1 MKKSL
6 QSLVLLLA
14 MMMPAAAAASTAVG
28 DVNNDGYVTMDDLA
42 AVINYLVTNDATG
55 INLTNADTNQ
65 SGTVNM
71 DDLTTMINYMVT
83 SAWPWD
89 DPGTI
94 TITVNGVSF
103 NMVAVQGGTFLMG
116 GAIVLGDESQDNEL
130 PAHQVTL
137 SSYSIG
143 KTEVT
148 QELWIAV
155 MGSNPSWFTSYLN
168 RPVEMVS
175 WDDCQEFITRLNQMT
190 GMHFRLPTE
199 AEWEFAARGGTKS
212 KYYRFAGSNT
222 VDDVAWYNEN
232 AYYVGSSSL
241 DYGTHSVATKAP
253 NELGLYDMSGNVEEW
268 LSDYNG
274 PYTEEAQVNPQG
286 PETGTTRIA
295 RGGCYSHNWWD
306 LRVFQR
312 HASNPSDK
320 LTFYGMRLAM

>member
-1 MKKSL
+1 
-6 QSLVLLLA
+6 
-14 MMMPAAAAASTAVG
+14 
-28 DVNNDGYVTMDDLA
+28 
-42 AVINYLVTNDATG
+42 
-55 INLTNADTNQ
+55 
-65 SGTVNM
+65 
-71 DDLTTMINYMVT
+71 
-83 SAWPWD
+83 
-89 DPGTI
+89 
-94 TITVNGVSF
+94 
-103 NMVAVQGGTFLMG
+103 MG

-175 WDDCQEFITRLNQMT
+175 WDDCQEFITMLNQMT

-199 AEWEFAARGGTKS
+199 AEWEFAARGGKES

-253 NELGLYDMSGNVEEW
+253 NELGLYDMSGNVWEW
-268 LSDYNG
+268 CQDWYGSYSIVAQTNPTG
-274 PYTEEAQVNPQG
+274 PA
-286 PETGTTRIA
+286 TGSYRVL
-295 RGGCYSHNWWD
+295 RGGSWKDDNWSCRVVRRVSYLPAYEFND
-306 LRVFQR
+306 YGLRLV
-312 HASNPSDK
+312 
-320 LTFYGMRLAM
+320 L